1 MITNVERKVKSPR
14 KRQDAVKSRRG
25 HKAKEALA
33 EREVL
38 VQSTWGW
45 TSTGMQDEGDSVHI
59 RRQLETAK
67 QGTCFRDPKRARG

>member
-1 MITNVERKVKSPR
+1 MKVERKVKSPR

-25 HKAKEALA
+25 QKAKEALA

-45 TSTGMQDEGDSVHI
+45 TSAAM
-59 RRQLETAK
+59 
-67 QGTCFRDPKRARG
+67 